1 MVTVQFIQL
10 DKVPAFEVALI
21 EKRYVPTAPA
31 VPDTVVPDQVTPYG
45 WETRVRVAD
54 SFTVGVYE

>member
-21 EKRYVPTAPA
+21 ENKYVPGAIGI
-31 VPDTVVPDQVTPYG
+31 PDTVVPDQVVPRG
-45 WETRVRVAD
+45 LETRVRVDD
-54 SFTVGVYE
+54 SFNFGVYE